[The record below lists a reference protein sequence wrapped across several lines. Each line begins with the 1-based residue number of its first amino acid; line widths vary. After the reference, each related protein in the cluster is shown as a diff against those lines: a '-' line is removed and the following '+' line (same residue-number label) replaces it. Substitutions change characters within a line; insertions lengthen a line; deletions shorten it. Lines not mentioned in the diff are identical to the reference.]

1 MTVRLLVIEDE
12 AGVREFIR
20 EGLAL
25 TLDAEVDAVAD
36 RAAVELARRRRYD
49 VIVADMHLAD
59 DLDALEIVETIAE
72 FDRESRFVLMT
83 GKRRLDVAT
92 KLVTALK
99 RRQVCS
105 FLFKPFDLEELRI
118 AVLRATDSLPVWAD
132 RNG

>member
-1 MTVRLLVIEDE
+1 VRILVIEDE

-20 EGLAL
+20 EGLTLAL
-25 TLDAEVDAVAD
+25 GAEVDAVAD
-36 RAAVELARRRRYD
+36 RSAIDLVRRNRYD
-49 VIVADMHLAD
+49 VIVADMHLAE
-59 DLDALEIVETIAE
+59 DLDALEIIETIAE
-72 FDRESRFVLMT
+72 FDHDSRFVLMT

-118 AVLRATDSLPVWAD
+118 AVLRAAEPLPVWAD